1 LGLHDS
7 VPARRARHVRAPT
20 GMAFEAVSG
29 MGRSAARAT
38 PCFARCSTACFARPA
53 IRIKKLV
60 LVLINIVLQR
70 WISKVSSSGAGAAAQ
85 AAGNMPCRHT
95 GALHHFQ
102 SVCNLAH
109 APHDFLALIQAA
121 RVPQRTPLPH
131 AARPSRGRPARAAAS
146 RGPGGRAPVIVSP
159 WQMTSVSSRYSTV
172 CFQCVVRHL
181 RAAQRQGVGLAL
193 RGHVARL
200 PAAPR
205 LRPTACAEQ
214 PLRAEA
220 ARARPAAPPPPGPA
234 GRARD
239 ARGAAGAGAGRRQAA
254 RGYTSYAKCLQEQ

>member
-1 LGLHDS
+1 
-7 VPARRARHVRAPT
+7 
-20 GMAFEAVSG
+20 
-29 MGRSAARAT
+29 
-38 PCFARCSTACFARPA
+38 
-53 IRIKKLV
+53 
-60 LVLINIVLQR
+60 
-70 WISKVSSSGAGAAAQ
+70 
-85 AAGNMPCRHT
+85 MPCRHT

-109 APHDFLALIQAA
+109 APHDFWRCSKQLGCLSA
-121 RVPQRTPLPH
+121 RRCRTP
-131 AARPSRGRPARAAAS
+131 PAPLGAGPRAPRQAGVPA
-146 RGPGGRAPVIVSP
+146 GRAPVIVSP

-205 LRPTACAEQ
+205 LRPTVCAEQ
-214 PLRAEA
+214 PLHAEA